1 MEDEK
6 PIHQFNRFGM
16 PGGPSTPNKGRADH
30 LEFLERRRREQG
42 PAKVAAEDG
51 AFGYA
56 ALSIPELD
64 YYVLVIRYPE
74 LNSKD
79 ADEQRKAWQK
89 FCRSDAS
96 LPYRVD
102 ASVGKRARADGIIIR

>member
-1 MEDEK
+1 MSSK
-6 PIHQFNRFGM
+6 PVNQFNRFGM
-16 PGGPSTPNKGRADH
+16 PGGPSTPNRGRADH
-30 LEFLERRRREQG
+30 LQFLAKRRNGMG
-42 PAKVAAEDG
+42 PARVQTDEG
-51 AFGYA
+51 SFGYA

-79 ADEQRKAWQK
+79 PDEQRKAWQK
-89 FCRSDAS
+89 FCRDDAS

-102 ASVGKRARADGIIIR
+102 ASIGKRQRADGIIVR